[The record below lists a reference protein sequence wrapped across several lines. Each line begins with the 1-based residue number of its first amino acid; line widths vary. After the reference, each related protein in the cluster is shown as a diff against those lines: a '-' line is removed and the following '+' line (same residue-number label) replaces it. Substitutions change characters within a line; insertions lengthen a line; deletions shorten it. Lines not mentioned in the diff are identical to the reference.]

1 MTIRIYFLAKYIVII
16 STQVQTFLF
25 HMRYLGIQQLEVRRR
40 NFARK
45 TLQREEEVG
54 CAACAAV
61 PKLFPQTSALMSYE
75 ISLLC
80 FNPSLGDPYHRR
92 PESDVFFY
100 DGSWL
105 FLCICDLWTWKW
117 LALKRLDWRVVL
129 FKTTLHGG
137 SCHEHPAN
145 KRVKLANLTVI
156 SWIGYSPTR
165 IWIDIHYH

>member
-16 STQVQTFLF
+16 STQVQMFLF

-92 PESDVFFY
+92 PESDVFSMMVHDCFY
-100 DGSWL
+100 AFVTCGLGNDWLWSVSTGGLSCLKPPSTVAHAMSTLQTRGSN
-105 FLCICDLWTWKW
+105 
-117 LALKRLDWRVVL
+117 WRIL
-129 FKTTLHGG
+129 LLYL
-137 SCHEHPAN
+137 E
-145 KRVKLANLTVI
+145 
-156 SWIGYSPTR
+156 
-165 IWIDIHYH
+165 